1 MRKFRFGVNLNSA
14 TSHQEWTRKCRA
26 AQSHGF
32 DVLTVPDH
40 LGVQAP
46 FPALVAA
53 AAVTERVRVSTFV
66 LNCAFWNPVLLTRE
80 VMTTDRLTDR
90 RLEVGLGTGYVRSEF
105 DKAGVEWGTAGT
117 RVDGLERTAAELTR
131 LLDHP
136 RELGDTQ
143 PPSRPPLLI
152 GGNGDRVLGLAARH
166 ADIVAFTGAVLKRGA
181 TRGTLRLLDADT
193 VAERVAYFEKT
204 AGDRAPGIE
213 RNILVQAVVVTDR
226 RRAAAETLCRRMP
239 HLTPNQALE
248 APTVL
253 MGTVKEIVEQLRERR
268 ERYGFSYVSVHESAM
283 TDFTPVIEALAGQ

>member
-1 MRKFRFGVNLNSA
+1 
-14 TSHQEWTRKCRA
+14 
-26 AQSHGF
+26 
-32 DVLTVPDH
+32 
-40 LGVQAP
+40 
-46 FPALVAA
+46 
-53 AAVTERVRVSTFV
+53 
-66 LNCAFWNPVLLTRE
+66 
-80 VMTTDRLTDR
+80 
-90 RLEVGLGTGYVRSEF
+90 
-105 DKAGVEWGTAGT
+105 
-117 RVDGLERTAAELTR
+117 
-131 LLDHP
+131 
-136 RELGDTQ
+136 
-143 PPSRPPLLI
+143 PPLLI
-152 GGNGDRVLGLAARH
+152 GGNGDRVMGLAARH

-181 TRGTLRLLDADT
+181 TRGTLQLLDADT

-239 HLTPNQALE
+239 HLTPDQALE